1 MKRYASDEAPD
12 TIIRV
17 GQSLRKIGRE
27 NPNLP
32 YVNVGIGVFHSDG
45 NQMPEWYQEALR
57 RKNKEVP
64 KSTYHFAGNPEFL
77 ENTARLVFGND
88 VETSDIYMAPS
99 YGGSQAISIGNHVL
113 KDIVPVGVP
122 TYANHEAVINAG
134 GSLFYPYKYLDER
147 GEFNVESF
155 LEVLDREK
163 IVADL
168 MDDQHDRVTEVL
180 CRNMGVD
187 TKSLDHIETALF
199 RKMGMVWLKT
209 REVAPLI
216 QAVCNN
222 PLGIDIPRNQW
233 GIIADELERKNI
245 TLQVDLAYLGLG
257 EGIKKDSEMLK
268 YFKSRG
274 VKMLVYFSYSKFHGH
289 YADRRAGSV
298 MAVNFNKDP
307 GLLSQVRETT
317 SAVAVDGQRLS
328 NVIELNPDIQAEQRM
343 WLEGIR
349 KQAIINRQIISEA
362 LNGSLGARI
371 NALDAQQGPF
381 LYLSDLQLQ
390 DLKSGETKNCPLIS
404 WIFPELAEKM
414 GYEVPIEAHDF
425 PSDQLRVAGV
435 PILPVEAFGG
445 AGGVRIALPNISEAT
460 ARDVARTLKEAY
472 RHLDVQQSDCNK

>member
-1 MKRYASDEAPD
+1 MKRYTLSESPD

-17 GQSLRKIGRE
+17 GQSLKEISRE

-32 YVNVGIGVFHSDG
+32 YVNVGIGVFHSEG
-45 NQMPEWYQEALR
+45 HQMPQWYQEALR

-77 ENTARLVFGND
+77 ENTARLVFGNN

-99 YGGSQAISIGNHVL
+99 YGGSQAISIGSHVL
-113 KDIVPVGVP
+113 KDIVPVGIP
-122 TYANHEAVINAG
+122 TYANHEAIINGG
-134 GSLFYPYKYLDER
+134 GSIFYPYRYLNER
-147 GEFNVESF
+147 GEFDVNNL
-155 LEVLDREK
+155 LEVFDREK
-163 IVADL
+163 VVSDL
-168 MDDQHDRVTEVL
+168 IDHQHGRVTKAL

-187 TKSLDHIETALF
+187 PKSLNHTETTLF
-199 RKMGMVWLKT
+199 QEMGIVWLNT

-222 PLGIDIPRNQW
+222 PLGVDIPCNQW
-233 GIIADELERKNI
+233 EIIADELVRKNI
-245 TLQVDLAYLGLG
+245 TLQVDLAYFGLG
-257 EGIKKDSEMLK
+257 KGIEKDSGMLK

-274 VKMLVYFSYSKFHGH
+274 VKMLIYFSYSKFHGH

-298 MAVNFNKDP
+298 MAVNFDKDP

-328 NVIELNPDIQAEQRM
+328 NVIELNPDIQTEQRM

-349 KQAIINRQIISEA
+349 GQAIINRQIISEA
-362 LNGSLGARI
+362 LNGGLGARI

-381 LYLSDLQLQ
+381 LYASDLQLQ
-390 DLKSGETKNCPLIS
+390 DPESWEAKNCPLMP
-404 WIFPELAEKM
+404 WMFPELAEKM
-414 GYEVPIEAHDF
+414 GYEVSTEALDF
-425 PSDQLRVAGV
+425 PSNQLRVAGV
-435 PILPVEAFGG
+435 PILPEEAFGG

-472 RHLDVQQSDCNK
+472 KHLEAQEQQ